1 MNKIEKYL
9 VNIVVKNLL
18 DSKLLTLKTEK
29 CFKIAWFMTLIRYA
43 LIMIE
48 EAIDTVL
55 LNEQNFEP
63 TLHDLS
69 LHPPIRASFNPHLR
83 RLYLSKMVIST
94 ITNGQ
99 GGENKKQQNIHSKM
113 DDLSSTTPPLANP
126 RLLQKG
132 GKNVRTKCNRWLQS
146 SF

>member
-1 MNKIEKYL
+1 
-9 VNIVVKNLL
+9 
-18 DSKLLTLKTEK
+18 
-29 CFKIAWFMTLIRYA
+29 MTLIRHA

-55 LNEQNFEP
+55 LNEQSFEP
-63 TLHDLS
+63 TLHGLS
-69 LHPPIRASFNPHLR
+69 LHPLIRASFNPHLR

-113 DDLSSTTPPLANP
+113 DDLSSTTPPLTNP

-132 GKNVRTKCNRWLQS
+132 GKNVRTKCNR
-146 SF
+146 